1 MTKTVCLDPG
11 HGGSDSGA
19 LTPNKYQEQYY
30 TLDVCK
36 RASEILTPY
45 CNVIMT
51 RDSEDEYVGLTAR
64 AEISNRANADV
75 FVSYHFNSAENPADG
90 FELFTTPQQ
99 NNSDKLAA
107 KIWSSHRKQFPNQKD
122 RGIKQATFTV
132 ISKANAPAVLV
143 EGEFLHTV
151 AGEAF
156 VESEENRQKMAHA
169 VVDGVLAYL
178 GLDTAP
184 VLTLEQRV
192 DRVEKHLGL

>member
-11 HGGSDSGA
+11 HGGSDPGA
-19 LTPNKYQEQYY
+19 LTPAGYQEQFY

-36 RASEILTPY
+36 RARDILAPY

-51 RDSEDEYVGLTAR
+51 RESEDEYVGLTAR
-64 AEISNRANADV
+64 AEFSNRNDSSV
-75 FVSYHFNSAENPADG
+75 FCSYHFNSADNPADG
-90 FELFTTPQQ
+90 FELFTTPPE

-107 KIWSSHRKQFPNQKD
+107 KIWSAHRKQFPNQKD
-122 RGIKQATFTV
+122 RGIKKANFTV
-132 ISKANAPAVLV
+132 ISKANCPAVLV
-143 EGEFLHTV
+143 EGEFLHTLS
-151 AGEAF
+151 GQAF

-169 VVDGVLAYL
+169 VADGVLAYL

-192 DRVEKHLGL
+192 ARIEDHLKI